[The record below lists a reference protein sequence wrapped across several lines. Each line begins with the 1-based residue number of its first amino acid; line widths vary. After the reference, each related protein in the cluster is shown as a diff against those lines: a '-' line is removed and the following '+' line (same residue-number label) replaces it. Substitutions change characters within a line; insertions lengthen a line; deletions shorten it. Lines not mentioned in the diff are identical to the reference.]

1 MIGEPSAVTER
12 RDTCAVPKSQQF
24 PLSKPIYMSDIL
36 CSWDHRSYPL
46 ACKRKEN
53 ARVKSTVRWRL
64 IDFVEAVRDY
74 VAINALRISTPSYN
88 QSEVATAIQNK
99 NVRSPV
105 KHPATEG

>member
-1 MIGEPSAVTER
+1 MWRT
-12 RDTCAVPKSQQF
+12 DSQQF
-24 PLSKPIYMSDIL
+24 RLSKPIYIDSDIL

-46 ACKRKEN
+46 ARKRKEN
-53 ARVKSTVRWRL
+53 ARVKSTVRWAS
-64 IDFVEAVRDY
+64 IDFVEAIRDY
-74 VAINALRISTPSYN
+74 VPIDALRISTPSHN